1 MKTVLETMYELYIK
15 QNGVITAGDFR
26 CLLQE
31 EKDTIVLAFETGK
44 ISPDKYSGE
53 DYYNLIFQ
61 KVLLQ

>member
-1 MKTVLETMYELYIK
+1 MKTPIEELYDLYIK

-31 EKDTIVLAFETGK
+31 EKDIIIVAFETGK

-53 DYYNLIFQ
+53 DYYNIIFN
-61 KVLLQ
+61 K